1 MFIRILILICIFIPN
16 IILAE
21 KTSIK
26 TDITSEKIIM
36 VKNKNFIEFQDNVIL
51 TREDI
56 SFLSNKMQVFTSEIS
71 EKDKKMEIKIIKAKD
86 KVKIFNQEFIAT
98 GNSGI
103 YDVKK
108 GIFNIFGNVI
118 LNEGTK
124 IAYGDKF
131 TYNIANRKGFLS
143 SDNKEN
149 NRPTI
154 IINENLDNLKKE
166 LDENSNN

>member
-1 MFIRILILICIFIPN
+1 MFIRILILILIFIPN

-21 KTSIK
+21 ESGVK

-51 TREDI
+51 TREDL
-56 SFLSNKMQVFTSEIS
+56 SFLSNRMQVFTNEIGN
-71 EKDKKMEIKIIKAKD
+71 KDKKTEIKIIKAKD

-98 GNSGI
+98 GNSGT

-143 SDNKEN
+143 SNNKEN

-154 IINENLDNLKKE
+154 IINENLDNFKKE